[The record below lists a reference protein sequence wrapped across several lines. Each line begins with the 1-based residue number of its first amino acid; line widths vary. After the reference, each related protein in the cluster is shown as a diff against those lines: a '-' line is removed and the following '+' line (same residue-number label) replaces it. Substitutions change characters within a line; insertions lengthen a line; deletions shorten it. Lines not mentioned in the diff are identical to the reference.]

1 LKKLIPVFFILVS
14 ISLSC
19 ENEEVDIERFIDI
32 DLPEQEL
39 MSPIVLYTNGGT
51 LKLKINADQMIRKVE
66 EEILEFKGNV
76 NFYFLK
82 DNSSGSDFRLTC
94 DIATIDN
101 KENMI
106 IANGKVNLTKGD
118 TLLSTNQLIW
128 ERNLDE
134 RLIANQLLKNMDMI
148 YSNSEILISI
158 SGDEIISPYLKTTS
172 IFIPWEIGN
181 VSGNLNISDE

>member
-1 LKKLIPVFFILVS
+1 MKELIAVFFILIS

-19 ENEEVDIERFIDI
+19 ENEQADIERFIDI

-39 MSPIVLYTNGGT
+39 IDPVVLYTTGGD
-51 LKLKINADQMIRKVE
+51 LKLEINSDQMIRRVE

-82 DNSSGSDFRLTC
+82 DNNSSSDFRLTC
-94 DIATIDN
+94 DIAIIDN

-106 IANGKVNLTKGD
+106 IASGKVNLTKGD
-118 TLLSTNQLIW
+118 TLLSSDQLIW
-128 ERNLDE
+128 DRNLDE

-148 YSNSEILISI
+148 YSNSETLISI
-158 SGDEIISPYLKTTS
+158 SGDKIISPYLKTTS
-172 IFIPWEIGN
+172 AFMPWEIGN
-181 VSGNLNISDE
+181 VSGNLNVLDE